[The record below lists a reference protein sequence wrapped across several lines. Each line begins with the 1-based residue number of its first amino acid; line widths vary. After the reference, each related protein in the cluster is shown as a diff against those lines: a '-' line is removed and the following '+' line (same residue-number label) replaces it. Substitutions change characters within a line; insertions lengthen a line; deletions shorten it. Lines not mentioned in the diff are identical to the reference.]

1 MKRMLAPSSLLV
13 ALALLAS
20 AGCAKPGPAPLME
33 YTLDDLP
40 MAMRDPVA
48 DTWESSPWSGTG
60 VAWIPY
66 GPHAQIR
73 LEHDL
78 GRVPDGVATYLSFTE
93 DGQTPSQAAGDLARV
108 VEVTDTHVTVWN
120 DTNGAYYARVVL
132 F

>member
-1 MKRMLAPSSLLV
+1 MKRLVQALVASVV
-13 ALALLAS
+13 ALAVTS
-20 AGCAKPGPAPLME
+20 CGKPGPGGVVD
-33 YTLDDLP
+33 YTLDGSLP
-40 MAMRDPVA
+40 TAMIDPSTS
-48 DTWESSPWSGTG
+48 TWESSAWAGPG
-60 VAWIPY
+60 VHWVPY

-78 GRVPDGVATYLSFTE
+78 GRVPAGVITYLSFTE
-93 DGQTPSQAAGDLARV
+93 DGTNPSQAAGDLARI